1 MKILIVEDE
10 PHLRELT
17 RKSLEK
23 ERYVVETADDFR
35 SALLKMEDYE
45 YDCILLDLM
54 LPGGSG
60 FSLLKSLK
68 ESDRRETPVI
78 ILSARDA
85 IEEKVEGLDLG
96 ADDYLSKPF
105 HMAELSARIK
115 SVLRRKHRAGNAALE
130 VGNVTVYPDDFR
142 VVVGGKELELG
153 RKEYDILLYF
163 MNRLGRLVDKHAL
176 AESIWGDH
184 FDQVDNYD
192 FIYAQIK
199 NLRRKLKEA
208 GATPEIRAVY
218 GFGYKMLLE

>member
-23 ERYVVETADDFR
+23 ERYLVETAADYH
-35 SALLKMEDYE
+35 SALLKIEDYE

-54 LPGGSG
+54 LPDGNGL
-60 FSLLKSLK
+60 SLLKTLK
-68 ESDRRETPVI
+68 ELGKGASVI

-85 IEEKVEGLDLG
+85 IEDKVKGLDLG
-96 ADDYLSKPF
+96 ADDYLSKPY
-105 HMAELSARIK
+105 HMSELSARIK
-115 SVLRRKHRAGNAALE
+115 SVLRRKQCGAEMSLS
-130 VGNVTVYPDDFR
+130 VGNVTLFPDDFR
-142 VVVGGKELELG
+142 VLVAGKPIELG

-163 MNRLGRLVDKHAL
+163 MNRVGRLVDKHDL

-184 FDQVDNYD
+184 FDQVDNFD

-208 GATPEIRAVY
+208 GATPEIKAVY
-218 GFGYKMLLE
+218 GFGYKMVVA